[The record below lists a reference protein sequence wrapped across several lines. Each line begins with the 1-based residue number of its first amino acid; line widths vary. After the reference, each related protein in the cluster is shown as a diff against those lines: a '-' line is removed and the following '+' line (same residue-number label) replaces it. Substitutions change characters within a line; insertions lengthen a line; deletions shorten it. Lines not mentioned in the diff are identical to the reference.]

1 MGLELGDLVR
11 QRGLGDE
18 DFFGGFGEVQ
28 LVCDRQEVLQLAQ
41 FDAVRKSYHQI
52 QTFEVMLII
61 YQVYR
66 RKPFFL

>member
-1 MGLELGDLVR
+1 
-11 QRGLGDE
+11 
-18 DFFGGFGEVQ
+18 VQ